1 MKRPVFILFFV
12 CCFSAVSG
20 VSGVSSFAQD
30 IPFTIEKGFI
40 VVPAKIQKTKPVEV
54 VLATGMYMSSIEAP
68 FDKYGLTASYTAE
81 GIVTGRNDRTISFVA
96 VSDIVVGDAKPTSL
110 NLALN
115 SPLNASKQLGREI
128 FAILGADFFRGK
140 IVQFDFNKKVVRFL
154 DKSPFSSPKE
164 GTTTENGIT
173 RMTFE
178 ISSLTRSPIA
188 PEATVPIVEG
198 ILFNDKKVRTLLNT
212 GVGTPVMVS
221 PGTVKELALEP
232 VPEKGKAVVGKVK
245 SIKIFDLALDD
256 IPAVFYGK
264 DAGFEQRESKYEAV
278 FGVALLKNFTATF
291 DFKEKVVILER
302 PAQK

>member
-1 MKRPVFILFFV
+1 MKRSVFILFFV
-12 CCFSAVSG
+12 CCFSAVSA
-20 VSGVSSFAQD
+20 VSSFAQD

-54 VLATGMYMSSIEAP
+54 VLATGMYMSSIEGQ
-68 FDKYGLTASYTAE
+68 FDKYGLTAAYTAE
-81 GIVTGRNDRTISFVA
+81 GIVTGRNDRTISFVS
-96 VSDIVVGDAKPTSL
+96 VSDIVVGEAKPTSL

-128 FAILGADFFRGK
+128 FAILGVDFFRGK
-140 IVQFDFNKKVVRFL
+140 ILQFDFNKKVVRFL

-178 ISSLTRSPIA
+178 ISSLTRSPFA
-188 PEATVPIVEG
+188 PESAVPIVEG

-221 PGTVKELALEP
+221 PGTVKDLALEP
-232 VPEKGKAVVGKVK
+232 VPEKGKAVIGKVK